1 MKDFFISYTKA
12 DQAWA
17 EWIAWKLEE
26 AGYSTVIQAWD
37 FRPGSNFVLEMQQA
51 ASTANQTIAVLS
63 EKYLESAFTASEWAA
78 AFAQDPQGKKQKL
91 IPIRIAHSGGP
102 KRDPGVPKRLWIV
115 KRRAQKGA
123 SLEGDKKLTRLT
135 KVERAGWTINKA
147 FEAAAEGMTE
157 ALAEEKAPSESAI
170 LLTFLNYWKNFIEEV
185 IDEKFSV
192 DHAFDVARLRGEVG
206 KLELLE
212 KAEPMLTIDQVA
224 EVLNRSRQAVHKR
237 LQSGSLFGMMRK
249 GEYRIPAW
257 QIREGEVVP
266 GIAKV
271 LKNLDT
277 TDWGK
282 MLFFHSE
289 NMQLGGRRPM
299 DLILEGDADSVAEV
313 AALFGEQG
321 AK

>member
-1 MKDFFISYTKA
+1 MKDFFISYSKG

-17 EWIAWKLEE
+17 EWIALILKEG
-26 AGYSTVIQAWD
+26 GYSTVIRAWD
-37 FRPGSNFVLEMQQA
+37 IRPGSNFVLEMQQA
-51 ASTANQTIAVLS
+51 ASTANRTIAVLS
-63 EKYLESAFTASEWAA
+63 EKYLQSAFTESECAA
-78 AFAQDPQGKKQKL
+78 AFAQDPQGKKQKQ
-91 IPIRIAHSGGP
+91 IPIRIAHSGTP
-102 KRDPGVPKRLWIV
+102 KRDPGLQKRLWNV
-115 KRRAQKGA
+115 ERRTPKGV
-123 SLEGDKKLTRLT
+123 SSEGDKKLTRLT
-135 KVERAGWTINKA
+135 RAEQAGWTA
-147 FEAAAEGMTE
+147 FEGVADIMTK
-157 ALAEEKAPSESAI
+157 ALAEEKGPSKSAI
-170 LLTFLNYWKNFIEEV
+170 LLTFLDHWENFIEGV
-185 IDEKFSV
+185 TDEKFSV
-192 DHAFDVARLRGEVG
+192 DHAFDVARLRGEVT

-212 KAEPMLTIDQVA
+212 KAEPMFTVDQVA

-237 LQSGSLFGMMRK
+237 LQGGSLFGMMRK
-249 GEYRIPAW
+249 GEFRIPAW

-289 NMQLGGRRPM
+289 NAQLEGRRPM